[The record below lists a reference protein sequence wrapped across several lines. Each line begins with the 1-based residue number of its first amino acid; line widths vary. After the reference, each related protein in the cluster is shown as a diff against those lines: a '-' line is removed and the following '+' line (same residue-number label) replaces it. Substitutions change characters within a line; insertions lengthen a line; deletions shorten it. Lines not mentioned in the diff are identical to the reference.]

1 MEVNR
6 KFKAQKKRE
15 IELTIKNV
23 WVKRKGVHRIIG

>member
-1 MEVNR
+1 MEVN
-6 KFKAQKKRE
+6 KIQDSKKRE